1 MADVDPATLAM
12 IQKLQREDLEESGAL
27 EEWRESTRRSDDDDY
42 CPGPAKRA
50 KKRKQVAA
58 KKETKKEQE
67 KEIVPAAAVP
77 IEPIPAPDAADNDP
91 TCSDTES
98 DGGNGHIA
106 HGKENFFTAAV
117 PTKKKGT
124 SVARGLTL
132 RALMKEGLMEPG
144 QGVLRVEYKGH
155 VFLGDLMPSGSICY
169 EGKMFESPSGW
180 SKHVSR
186 ERNGWKNV
194 SYVTED
200 GEKTTLAQL
209 RRTHALKMSG
219 FGSIE
224 KEPATAP
231 KAKPELAA

>member
-77 IEPIPAPDAADNDP
+77 IEPIPAPDAADDDP

-155 VFLGDLMPSGSICY
+155 VFLGDLTPSGSICY
-169 EGKMFESPSGW
+169 EGELWESPS
-180 SKHVSR
+180 S
-186 ERNGWKNV
+186 
-194 SYVTED
+194 
-200 GEKTTLAQL
+200 
-209 RRTHALKMSG
+209 
-219 FGSIE
+219 
-224 KEPATAP
+224 
-231 KAKPELAA
+231 